1 MVRRPYQKRGQ
12 EDTLLCPYTSCPTVS
27 SKLSLVEKAVL
38 DGIEEIVEG
47 YKLNNDIN
55 IPAKTIDSGITS
67 KQNLIREKESELE
80 SLNAQ
85 KAKQYDLLEQGI
97 YTTEIFLERSNT
109 IAASI
114 QTCNDAIEKLKEEI
128 KHDKAIIEQQSAFIP
143 RCEELL
149 NNYWSLD
156 IESRNKMLK
165 SLIEKVIYSKNIKNT
180 YGKGDE
186 INFELDIFPKIQKIN

>member
-1 MVRRPYQKRGQ
+1 MY
-12 EDTLLCPYTSCPTVS
+12 
-27 SKLSLVEKAVL
+27 LVFVIISIMQRAVI
-38 DGIEEIVEG
+38 DGIEEIVEK

-55 IPAKTIDSGITS
+55 VSSESISSGISS
-67 KQNLIREKESELE
+67 KQNLINEKEKELE

-97 YTTEIFLERSNT
+97 YTTEIFLERAKT

-114 QTCNDAIEKLKEEI
+114 QTCSSTIEKLKEEI
-128 KHDKAIIEQQSAFIP
+128 NHDKNLIEQQSDFIP

-156 IESRNKMLK
+156 TESRNRMLK
-165 SLIEKVIYSKNIKNT
+165 SLIEKVVYSKDTKNA
-180 YGKGDE
+180 YGKGNE
-186 INFELDIFPKIQKIN
+186 ISFQLDIFPKIQKEN

>member
-1 MVRRPYQKRGQ
+1 M
-12 EDTLLCPYTSCPTVS
+12 
-27 SKLSLVEKAVL
+27 
-38 DGIEEIVEG
+38 EE

-55 IPAKTIDSGITS
+55 ASSKAIDSGITS
-67 KQNLIREKESELE
+67 KQNLIHEKENELKN
-80 SLNAQ
+80 LNSQ

-97 YTTEIFLERSNT
+97 YTTEIFLERAKT

-114 QTCNDAIEKLKEEI
+114 QSCSDTIEKLKEEI
-128 KHDKAIIEQQSAFIP
+128 KHDENIIKQQSDFIP

-156 IESRNKMLK
+156 AESKNEMLK
-165 SLIEKVIYSKNIKNT
+165 SLIEKVTYSKDTKNA

-186 INFELDIFPKIQKIN
+186 ISFQLDIFPRIQKKS